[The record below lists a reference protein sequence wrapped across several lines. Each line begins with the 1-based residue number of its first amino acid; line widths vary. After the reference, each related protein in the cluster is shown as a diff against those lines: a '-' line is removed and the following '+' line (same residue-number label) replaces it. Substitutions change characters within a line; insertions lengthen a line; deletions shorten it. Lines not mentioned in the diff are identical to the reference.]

1 MRGRISNEK
10 THGVLTASSGQDT
23 KADQGTTIGPEE
35 ASDPDSLRSPSRS
48 GLPRRLRARP
58 VAAERSHPRWRSL
71 PQRPHERAEDHG
83 QAPNAAGYP
92 SPGSQVRVIETAT
105 GGRRQLRADTRSEAP
120 RLAPA
125 GSRAGSRN
133 PQPFVVQRDKRTG
146 LLQSS
151 AAAEL
156 IHMPMTRTRHARRP
170 P

>member
-1 MRGRISNEK
+1 MPMYTFMCERCKKSLE
-10 THGVLTASSGQDT
+10 VLLT
-23 KADQGTTIGPEE
+23 
-35 ASDPDSLRSPSRS
+35 SRS
-48 GLPRRLRARP
+48 GLPRRWRARP

-83 QAPNAAGYP
+83 QALCPDAAGYP
-92 SPGSQVRVIETAT
+92 SPGSQVREIETAT

-125 GSRAGSRN
+125 GSKDS
-133 PQPFVVQRDKRTG
+133 V
-146 LLQSS
+146 
-151 AAAEL
+151 AAEL